1 MAIQVFCQC
10 GASLSVPPAH
20 AGKKVKCKGCGTVL
34 KIPAMPG
41 GDAPAA
47 DKPAPDKPAPD
58 KPTPDKPKP
67 PEKPQVEEFVVP
79 EYEEVKANERPR
91 TCPACGA
98 NAAPGDSAC
107 LACGAELGEQG
118 EGLLGRVPR
127 PVLFG
132 VVALIAFGA
141 LFGVGN
147 SLWKASRPAS
157 LVREGRQL
165 ATSGDKA
172 GAQRS
177 FEEALKF
184 DPAFIEAQAA
194 LADLG
199 VQSKD
204 DHLIE
209 RYCQAA
215 IKAEKDPKSR
225 ARLRLAFASKRLRD
239 SPPDHKT
246 ARNEAVDAKDDDPS
260 LEAAARGIIGLAANL
275 AGSKEEALQELT
287 YAAAQRTEDPRIHR
301 ELAGLLA
308 AEQGKAADARAAAE
322 QSVKLDDKDAPTW
335 MLLAS
340 LRERTNDPAAAKQ
353 ALNKVIELEET
364 NAVAHARLSRLLL
377 DENKLDESE
386 KEAKRA
392 VELTPEDK
400 DVRLSMGRVL
410 VAQRK
415 PKAAQEELEKAL
427 KLAGSGWDRA
437 WEAELLLGR
446 SLYTGG
452 EKAAGERSILEALK
466 KRPQDVELALDV
478 ARLAIENKDGV
489 TAVKFLDKARANFD
503 ASYDV
508 HLLYARAHLT
518 QDAGA
523 TKHEK
528 IIKEQFRRC
537 LDLDKARPEA
547 PLELGTYLLERLELE
562 QSIEVLGQG
571 LAANPRHKELL
582 YWRGRACFRAKN
594 WNEAIKALDALKTI
608 DPSFQDAAEWLKRAM
623 DEQFYSKGSGGGG
636 G

>member
-41 GDAPAA
+41 GDAPA
-47 DKPAPDKPAPD
+47 PAPDKPAPD
-58 KPTPDKPKP
+58 KPRPADKA
-67 PEKPQVEEFVVP
+67 PEKPQVDEFIVP
-79 EYEEVKANERPR
+79 EYEEVKANEKPR
-91 TCPACGA
+91 ACPACGA

-107 LACGAELGEQG
+107 LACGAELGAQG

-147 SLWKASRPAS
+147 ALWKASRPAS
-157 LVREGRQL
+157 LVREGRQA

-172 GAQRS
+172 A
-177 FEEALKF
+177 
-184 DPAFIEAQAA
+184 AQAA
-194 LADLG
+194 FLEALQFDPSFVEAQVALANLG
-199 VQSKD
+199 VDTKD

-209 RYCQAA
+209 RYCPAA
-215 IKAEKDPKSR
+215 IKAEQDPKAK
-225 ARLRLAFASKRLRD
+225 ARLRLAFARKRLRD

-246 ARNEAVDAKDDDPS
+246 ARNEAVDAKDEDPS
-260 LEAAARGIIGLAANL
+260 LEAQARGIIGLAANL

-287 YAAAQRTEDPRIHR
+287 YAAAQHSEDPRIHS
-301 ELAGLLA
+301 ELAALLA
-308 AEQGKAADARAAAE
+308 EEAGKAPDARAAAE
-322 QSVKLDDKDAPTW
+322 QSVKLDDKNAETW

-340 LRERTNDPAAAKQ
+340 LRERTNDPAGAKQ
-353 ALNKVIELEET
+353 ALSKVIELEET

-377 DENKLDESE
+377 DEGKLDESE

-466 KRPQDVELALDV
+466 KRPQDEELALEV
-478 ARLAIENKDGV
+478 ARLAIENKDGA
-489 TAVKFLDKARANFD
+489 TAVKFLQKALASFD

-508 HLLYARAHLT
+508 HLLYARAHLE

-528 IIKEQFRRC
+528 VIKEQLRRC
-537 LDLDKARPEA
+537 MDLDKGRPEA
-547 PLELGTYLLERLELE
+547 PLLLGTYLHDRLELE
-562 QSIEVLGQG
+562 QSVEVLGKG
-571 LAANPRHKELL
+571 LAENPRHKELL
-582 YWRGRACFRAKN
+582 YWRGRACFRAKQ
-594 WNEAIKALDALKTI
+594 WDESIKALETLQSV
-608 DPSFQDAAEWLKRAM
+608 DPSYQDAAEWLKRAQS
-623 DEQFYSKGSGGGG
+623 EKFFGGGG